1 MMKIFKNEL
10 IKTYR
15 KWRTY
20 IGFAAVAILIPL
32 ILIALKLGGGI
43 MIDRSM
49 QSVSRDFLMTGN
61 LFNAWFLT
69 HLILNSLWIHIPF
82 LISLVAGD
90 ILAGEATS
98 GTFRIML
105 IRPASR
111 TTIFTAKL
119 ATSLFYTFTLV
130 AFLFGLSLGLGYA
143 MFGSGDLLVMQ
154 SGILILPESEM
165 LWRFGVVLLLAIVSM
180 WTVSALSLL
189 FSSLVENAIGPI
201 VGTMAVIISF
211 LVMSNLQIDFFQSVR
226 PFLFTT
232 YINVW
237 TKIFED
243 PVPWDSILS
252 SSGAL
257 LGFSALFV
265 TAAWWIFVRKDITS

>member
-1 MMKIFKNEL
+1 MIRILKNEL
-10 IKTYR
+10 IKTFC

-20 IGFAAVAILIPL
+20 IGFIAIAILIPL
-32 ILIALKLGGGI
+32 ILIALKLEGGGLI
-43 MIDRSM
+43 HRSM
-49 QSVSRDFLMTGN
+49 ESITRDFYMSGN
-61 LFNAWFLT
+61 LFNTWFLT

-105 IRPASR
+105 IRPTSR
-111 TTIFTAKL
+111 TIIFNVKL
-119 ATSLFYTFTLV
+119 ITSLFYTSTLV
-130 AFLFGLSLGLGYA
+130 SFLLLLSLGLGYWL
-143 MFGSGDLLVMQ
+143 FGSGDLLILQ
-154 SGILILPESEM
+154 SGILVLPEHEM
-165 LWRFGVVLLLAIVSM
+165 IWRFGSVVILAMISM

-201 VGTMAVIISF
+201 VGTMAVIITF
-211 LVMSNLQIDFFQSVR
+211 LVMSNLQIDFFQSLK
-226 PFLFTT
+226 PYLFTT

-243 PVPWDSILS
+243 PVPWSSIVES
-252 SSGAL
+252 SAAL
-257 LGFSALFV
+257 LGFSGLFV
-265 TAAWWIFVRKDITS
+265 FIAWWIFIRKDITS